1 MSEYCGWL
9 TEVPAQVILSKA
21 QRDRRKDHE
30 GQLGGRQ
37 RKDPKSEGAGKLLYS
52 FSFHAFNHEAML

>member
-1 MSEYCGWL
+1 MSEYCGRL

-37 RKDPKSEGAGKLLYS
+37 RKDPKSEGAGKAPVQLQ
-52 FSFHAFNHEAML
+52 FSRI